1 MNRRSYFLL
10 QGYVYL
16 LGKLTLEDVHCTVL
30 VVHESVEGHYDVASV
45 YEKNVAGNNQ
55 HEMKGFYCRPIFL
68 YFVNHC

>member
-16 LGKLTLEDVHCTVL
+16 LGKLTVEDVHCTV
-30 VVHESVEGHYDVASV
+30 VHEFVEGHNDVASV
-45 YEKNVAGNNQ
+45 HEKNVAGNNQ
-55 HEMKGFYCRPIFL
+55 HELKGFHCRPIFF